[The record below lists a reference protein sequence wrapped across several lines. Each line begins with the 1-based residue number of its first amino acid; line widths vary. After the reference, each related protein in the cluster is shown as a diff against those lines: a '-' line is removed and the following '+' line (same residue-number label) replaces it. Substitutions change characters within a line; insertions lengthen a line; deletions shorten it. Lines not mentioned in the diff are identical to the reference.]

1 MTYFLISNSD
11 GDVSIY
17 EHSKEELIT
26 EITPD
31 ENGDSNL
38 GYIGNIK
45 FLDHIPDLQRLR
57 DCEYIIIKGE
67 VVVPEAIKVVTQF
80 EIK

>member
-1 MTYFLISNSD
+1 MKYFLISNSD
-11 GDVSIY
+11 GDVSIFEY
-17 EHSKEELIT
+17 SKDELIA

-31 ENGDSNL
+31 ECGDSNL
-38 GYIGNIK
+38 GYVGNIK
-45 FLDHIPDLQRLR
+45 FLDHIPDLQRLG
-57 DCEYIIIKGE
+57 DGEYVIIKGE